1 MDTRGK
7 VGETWE
13 WFKENGLTGKS
24 QLPESSIHQRH
35 EEERTHLKD
44 ISDTG
49 SGELGSGIM

>member
-7 VGETWE
+7 VGETRE
-13 WFKENGLTGKS
+13 WFKENGLAGKS